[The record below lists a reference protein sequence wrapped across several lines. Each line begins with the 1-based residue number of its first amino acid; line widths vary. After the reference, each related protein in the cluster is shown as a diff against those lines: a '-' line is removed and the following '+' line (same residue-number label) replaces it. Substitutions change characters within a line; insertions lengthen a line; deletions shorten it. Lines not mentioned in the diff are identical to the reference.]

1 MKNFAKIAMA
11 AMVAASAMSANAE
24 RLWIVGDGVQSE
36 WNLDGATAL
45 LSRAAEP
52 EVYTGTVYLYGGK
65 DFKFL
70 TTTDWG
76 GLEYGSAEGATSENG
91 VTRLASGTVDTGYGK
106 LTVAE
111 NANYRLTVNLA
122 EMTMT
127 AVKSDYQAT
136 EITNCSLFMIG
147 DATEGGWSVD
157 AGTPLYQ
164 DEEKPYLYNSGKV
177 ALKAGSF
184 KIATTIKGG
193 GTFNQKYFYF
203 RDADNA
209 GKIALDQDGD
219 LQWQIDEADD
229 YIVEVNTV
237 DNTIGISKASVTGV
251 IDTVDTEVAY
261 GTEEYYTLQGIKVS
275 EPAPGIYIRV
285 RDAKIEKIVIK

>member
-11 AMVAASAMSANAE
+11 AMVAASAMSANAG
-24 RLWIVGDGVQSE
+24 RLWIVGDGVHSG
-36 WNLDGATAL
+36 WDLDGATAL
-45 LSRAAEP
+45 LSTAAEP

-76 GLEYGSAEGATSENG
+76 GLEYGSAEGTTGDNG
-91 VTRLASGTVDTGYGK
+91 VTALASGTSDTGYGK

-111 NANYRLTVNLA
+111 NANYLLTVNLTNMA
-122 EMTMT
+122 MT
-127 AVKSDYQAT
+127 AVKSDYQQT
-136 EITNCSLFMIG
+136 EITDCSLFMIG

-157 AGTPLYQ
+157 EGTPLYQ
-164 DEEKPYLYNSGKV
+164 QAETPYVYKSGKV

-193 GTFNQKYFYF
+193 GTFNQKYYYF

-219 LQWQIDEADD
+219 LQWQIAEADD
-229 YIVEVNTV
+229 YLVDVNTAEG
-237 DNTIGISKASVTGV
+237 TISISKSTGTGV
-251 IDTVDTEVAY
+251 GAVGTVAVDE
-261 GTEEYYTLQGIKVS
+261 TEEYYTLQGIKVS
-275 EPAPGIYIRV
+275 EPASGLYIRV
-285 RDAKIEKIVIK
+285 RGTQREKIVIK